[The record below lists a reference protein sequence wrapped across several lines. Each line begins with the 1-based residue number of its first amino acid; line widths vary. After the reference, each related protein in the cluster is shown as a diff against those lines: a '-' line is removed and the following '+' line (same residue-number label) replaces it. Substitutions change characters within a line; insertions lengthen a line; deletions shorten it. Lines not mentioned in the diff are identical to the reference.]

1 MTSAAS
7 WKRFDDGW
15 FLEVRYVLFVT
26 YWPRAE
32 AELATLARH
41 QPTYR
46 VERLLDAPTG
56 SRFVIMIA
64 FIFGRA

>member
-1 MTSAAS
+1 MSIFS
-7 WKRFDDGW
+7 H
-15 FLEVRYVLFVT
+15 
-26 YWPRAE
+26 RAPAHITQAGLPE

-56 SRFVIMIA
+56 SRFVIMVP

>member
-1 MTSAAS
+1 MMAGF
-7 WKRFDDGW
+7 WKSDTFYSLLIGP
-15 FLEVRYVLFVT
+15 V
-26 YWPRAE
+26 PE

-56 SRFVIMIA
+56 SRVVIMIA